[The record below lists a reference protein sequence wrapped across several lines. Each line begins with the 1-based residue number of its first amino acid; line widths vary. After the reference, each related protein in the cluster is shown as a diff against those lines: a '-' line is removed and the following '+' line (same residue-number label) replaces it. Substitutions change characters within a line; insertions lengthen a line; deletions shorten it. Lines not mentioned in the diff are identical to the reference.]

1 MDATVRLVMVQLPGQ
16 NAGVY
21 SSSLTTLVAESREES
36 LALTFIKTVQS
47 TGIYEASRSTLFQI
61 TYPTP

>member
-47 TGIYEASRSTLFQI
+47 TGIYEASLVLHSSK
-61 TYPTP
+61 

>member
-1 MDATVRLVMVQLPGQ
+1 MDATVRLVMVQLPEH

-47 TGIYEASRSTLFQI
+47 TGIYEASLVLHSSK
-61 TYPTP
+61 